1 MEPVPYGTFCSGVVL
16 VSIGDQLV
24 TSNSGFEFSLIL
36 KKRAIKLLFIKFIF
50 YLKGGEDELKHAVGL
65 VRPVSVAF
73 EVINGFRL
81 YKSGVFTSDHCGT
94 TPMVSTVLH
103 KILTS
108 PILRKIL
115 IENNLLFS
123 HNLH

>member
-50 YLKGGEDELKHAVGL
+50 YLKGAEDELKHAVGL

-73 EVINGFRL
+73 EV
-81 YKSGVFTSDHCGT
+81 FTSDHCGT
-94 TPMVSTVLH
+94 TPMVSTILH